1 MARENA
7 PFQLKKKQNM
17 LFQLKRT
24 KRDNLGF
31 EQSPGVCVTV
41 YQSAIFI
48 GSFSFNGNGWSTFGE
63 GVGTVRLF
71 LSSRKLL
78 LNKKEDKFENKI
90 KN

>member
-31 EQSPGVCVTV
+31 E
-41 YQSAIFI
+41 
-48 GSFSFNGNGWSTFGE
+48 
-63 GVGTVRLF
+63 
-71 LSSRKLL
+71 
-78 LNKKEDKFENKI
+78 
-90 KN
+90 